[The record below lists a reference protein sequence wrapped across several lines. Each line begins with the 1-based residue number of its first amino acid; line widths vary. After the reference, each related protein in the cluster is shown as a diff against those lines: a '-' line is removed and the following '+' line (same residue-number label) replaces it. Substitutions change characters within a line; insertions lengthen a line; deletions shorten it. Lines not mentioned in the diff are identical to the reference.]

1 MKHLLKSF
9 DHWVGT
15 RMFVPPIIAFCQATR
30 QNQHEAA
37 GCFAITA
44 FLLSAYEISQTE
56 PSTTGYIFFTL
67 FIIFAVG
74 IYYVTFIRHEET
86 RSSSS
91 FRAVAWFFL
100 TMAVIRTTLLVI
112 FGLNFDLYTEA
123 FWILILASDYASGI
137 GTIPP
142 RKKRDSAKN
151 AREAHARS

>member
-1 MKHLLKSF
+1 MKSLLKRL

-37 GCFAITA
+37 GCFGIAA
-44 FLLSAYEISQTE
+44 FLLSSYEISRSE
-56 PSTTGYIFFTL
+56 ASTTGYIYFSL
-67 FIIFAVG
+67 FIFFAIV
-74 IYYVTFIRHEET
+74 IYYMTFIRREET

-91 FRAVAWFFL
+91 FRAVSWFFL
-100 TMAVIRTTLLVI
+100 TIAIIRTAVLVST
-112 FGLNFDLYTEA
+112 GRDFDLYTEA

-142 RKKRDSAKN
+142 RKKRDSSKSPK
-151 AREAHARS
+151 EAHARS